1 MAFAN
6 KLDFASITPPLSLR
20 LVAPRH
26 KFSPDRCVCARWIA
40 CDGPLQPLAARFCCA
55 VNSKP
60 GPKRGQ
66 EGNDTESGRILEPAL
81 RIHAG

>member
-1 MAFAN
+1 LAFAN

-26 KFSPDRCVCARWIA
+26 IFSPDRCVCARWIA

-66 EGNDTESGRILEPAL
+66 EGNDAESGRILEPAL